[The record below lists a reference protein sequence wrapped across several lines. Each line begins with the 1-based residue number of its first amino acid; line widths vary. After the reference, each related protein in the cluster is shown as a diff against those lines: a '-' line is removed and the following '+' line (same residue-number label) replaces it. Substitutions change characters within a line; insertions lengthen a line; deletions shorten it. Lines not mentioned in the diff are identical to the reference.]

1 MTFSIYTDPTFY
13 KNGLTVPSGSVFYS
27 GATLQFLKNSVP
39 AVVFPCNANLNQ
51 VLNLFDQAVN
61 NLLVE
66 NNLTDLNVGNLS
78 FDPATI
84 SINGLHQVEI
94 NAISANIAAISSL
107 QTQLADLN
115 IGTLPIVINMQ
126 CLASIA
132 APCESGTNTYQLIS
146 VLNSM
151 LSEICAIKNYLGI

>member
-1 MTFSIYTDPTFY
+1 MTFSIYSDPTFY
-13 KNGLTVPSGSVFYS
+13 KNGLTLPSGSVFYS
-27 GATLQFLKNSVP
+27 GATLQFLQNSVP
-39 AVVFPCNANLNQ
+39 PIALPCNANLNQ

-66 NNLTDLNVGNLS
+66 NNLTQLTPESLTFN
-78 FDPATI
+78 PATI
-84 SINGLHQVEI
+84 SIKGLHQVEI
-94 NAISANIAAISSL
+94 NAISANIASILSL

-115 IGTLPIVINMQ
+115 VGILPITINMQ

-132 APCESGTNTYQLIS
+132 APCESGVNTYQLIA

-151 LSEICAIKNYLGI
+151 LSEICALKTAVGI